1 MLKDGEKGAVLQR
14 DKESYAIVPHFP
26 LGMISPAELRKL
38 ADVAEKYEI
47 AAMKITSASRIAMVG
62 FKEDQIDA
70 AWKDLGI
77 TPGAAI
83 GMCIRSIQA
92 CPGTTLCRLGKQD
105 SLSLG
110 KEIDDRYHGY
120 KLPNKLKIGISGCI
134 NKCTRAEASE
144 IGIHGQINPNSPTRE
159 AGYVIYLGGCGGIT
173 PRMGFKLDGVFE
185 IEEVLSIIRRV
196 VTFYK
201 ENAQSRQ
208 RLALLIEKIGK
219 EEFLK
224 RIGLGERKEE
234 D

>member
-1 MLKDGEKGAVLQR
+1 MLKDGEKGTVLQR

-26 LGMISPAELRKL
+26 LGLITPENLRKL

-62 FKEDQIDA
+62 FKEDQIDD

-83 GMCIRSIQA
+83 GLCIRSIQA

-105 SLSLG
+105 SLALG

-134 NKCTRAEASE
+134 NNCAETPVKDIGFVGKPKGWTIVVGGNAASRPQLSQE
-144 IGIHGQINPNSPTRE
+144 LISDLSDEE
-159 AGYVIYLGGCGGIT
+159 ALAIADKIVKYFEKEAKKSE
-173 PRMGFKLDGVFE
+173 RMGRFIDRVGFDTFKEV
-185 IEEVLSIIRRV
+185 VLS
-196 VTFYK
+196 
-201 ENAQSRQ
+201 
-208 RLALLIEKIGK
+208 
-219 EEFLK
+219 
-224 RIGLGERKEE
+224 
-234 D
+234 